1 MDGDEEAAQQM
12 NGLASELL
20 SLNKQTS
27 ENSEDYLDSFYDV
40 DKKLLEVS
48 EYGGKQVSEAQKQV
62 DLLDSQLA
70 AINGQTDTLSAQ
82 LSVINSSIVTMTTTL
97 ATQLATLQ
105 SIGSV
110 NYPSG
115 ATGSTSAPVVS
126 KNIYGSSSSSVVS
139 GPTWE
144 ESLLQAKATAMNAGH
159 ALAPGQ
165 TAGGWNASKVLTAI
179 HDAGLTV
186 AGWYDKFGKTEGF
199 ATGGITPR
207 NTPFWVGEN
216 GPELMMSPRQYG
228 VLNNSDSLE
237 LTSGRNTDKGGTT
250 DALVVI
256 IKGLLEKMNVV
267 LSDISS
273 NTRST
278 AVNTKRSANADD
290 QRVMFGVA

>member
-1 MDGDEEAAQQM
+1 M
-12 NGLASELL
+12 
-20 SLNKQTS
+20 K
-27 ENSEDYLDSFYDV
+27 
-40 DKKLLEVS
+40 
-48 EYGGKQVSEAQKQV
+48 
-62 DLLDSQLA
+62 
-70 AINGQTDTLSAQ
+70 
-82 LSVINSSIVTMTTTL
+82 
-97 ATQLATLQ
+97 
-105 SIGSV
+105 
-110 NYPSG
+110 YPSG
-115 ATGSTSAPVVS
+115 PIVS
-126 KNIYGSSSSSVVS
+126 KDIHGSNYD
-139 GPTWE
+139 T
-144 ESLLQAKATAMNAGH
+144 ESALIAAKVADLNAGN
-159 ALAPGQ
+159 LRG
-165 TAGGWNASKVLTAI
+165 TAYKPSGGSWTASDVYAAFA
-179 HDAGLTV
+179 DAGLTTKE
-186 AGWYDKFGKTEGF
+186 WYEKYGKAEGF

-228 VLNNSDSLE
+228 VLNNGDSLE